1 MLMGEGVTLQRRTWM
16 PASVHAFGPVR
27 HVMVSTSQGLTNV
40 GCFMIRARLTVYRIC
55 QAQHTTSENSNAALR
70 EVWKQFMNPG
80 GTL

>member
-1 MLMGEGVTLQRRTWM
+1 MLTGEHGTLQPQTWM
-16 PASVHAFGPVR
+16 PASVHVYVPAQP
-27 HVMVSTSQGLTNV
+27 VMVSTSQPLTNV

-55 QAQHTTSENSNAALR
+55 QAQHTTNENSNAALR